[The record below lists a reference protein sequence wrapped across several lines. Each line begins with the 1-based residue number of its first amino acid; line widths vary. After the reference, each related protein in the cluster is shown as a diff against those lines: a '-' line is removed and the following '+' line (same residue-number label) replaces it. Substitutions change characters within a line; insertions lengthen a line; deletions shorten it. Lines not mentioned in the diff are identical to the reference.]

1 MNVVED
7 DQTTGRSTG
16 ESSGSNEAAAAA
28 AASSSSAARE
38 MAVVDIGTE
47 PSARCPLVQPSVD
60 VQNTASRDT
69 SDMEGAAESSA
80 AEVMTHTFKI
90 LVTGPFAAGKT
101 SLIQAVSQTDVVS
114 TDVVTS
120 GDESDVKAHTTVA
133 MDFGTYQLREEG
145 VSLLLFG
152 TPGQPRFRFMTNILK
167 GDVDVVAFV
176 IDAEARHTH
185 AAAGVELRSLLS
197 DLRVPAVIAVNR
209 CDDQQIADRMAR
221 SLGALAGE
229 AVVPCQLVDA
239 DSGREVIVEIL
250 LTLLESMEDV
260 IASPDSASIDLPPTP
275 GVS

>member
-1 MNVVED
+1 MTAVTERCD
-7 DQTTGRSTG
+7 TRSDV
-16 ESSGSNEAAAAA
+16 SDV
-28 AASSSSAARE
+28 SAPA
-38 MAVVDIGTE
+38 TQ
-47 PSARCPLVQPSVD
+47 PLVAPSHHVETPARTRDDAD
-60 VQNTASRDT
+60 VAST
-69 SDMEGAAESSA
+69 
-80 AEVMTHTFKI
+80 TQHTFKI

-101 SLIQAVSQTDVVS
+101 SLIQSVSQTDVVT

-133 MDFGTYQLREEG
+133 MDFGTYTLDDEG
-145 VSLLLFG
+145 ISLLLFG

-209 CDDQQIADRMAR
+209 CDDQEHAQRIAR

-229 AVVPCQLVDA
+229 AVVPCQLLSSQ
-239 DSGREVIVEIL
+239 SGRDVVVEIL
-250 LTLLESMEDV
+250 LTLLDTLEAAEPTATASGDV
-260 IASPDSASIDLPPTP
+260 SSSSA
-275 GVS
+275 VEVA